1 MRRVNLE
8 IVIEVAV
15 DLPDDGDIEQFVDG
29 SPITM
34 ESDIGEIKTVEVQD
48 YVILDDGEEL

>member
-8 IVIEVAV
+8 IVVEVAV
-15 DLPDDGDIEQFVDG
+15 ELPDNVEIEEFVDG

-34 ESDIGEIKTVEVQD
+34 QSDLGQIKTLEVQD
-48 YVILDDGEEL
+48 YVILDDDEEL